1 MDFGLSEEQELLR
14 AEARKFLDES
24 CPLEQ
29 VRKLGETP
37 AGYSPDLWKQIA
49 ELGWT
54 GIAIPEEFGGAGLGS
69 LELVILLEETGRSLF
84 PSPLASTA
92 LAAAAIGEGSDAQ
105 RRRWLP
111 ALADG
116 TRIGTLAFQDEDDP
130 DPASISLEARADGD
144 GWVLSGTKPFVHD
157 AGSANLFIVAFR
169 APAGLGGLGG
179 LGLAIVESEDA
190 GVSARSLPT
199 LDTTKRLGQLSLADV
214 RVDAERVLAAPGSGD
229 ALIARLLDHGAIAMT
244 AEMIGAAEEAHR
256 LTTQYALERV
266 QFDQPI
272 GRFQGVKHP
281 LAEMYVDIES
291 YKSLLYYAAWAL
303 EQAPEEVPRCASMAK
318 AYASEAF
325 ARIGI
330 DGVQLHGAVGYTD
343 EYDIQLYLKRSKWA
357 RPAFG
362 DSDYHY
368 ERVAQ
373 LGGL

>member
-24 CPLEQ
+24 CPLGQ
-29 VRKLGETP
+29 VRALGETP
-37 AGYSPDLWKQIA
+37 AGYSPELWKQIA

-54 GIAIPEEFGGAGLGS
+54 GIAIPEEFGGAGLGW
-69 LELVILLEETGRSLF
+69 LEVVILLEETGRSLF

-92 LAAAAIGEGSDAQ
+92 LAAAAIEAGSAEQ
-105 RRRWLP
+105 RGRWLP
-111 ALADG
+111 GLADG
-116 TRIGTLAFQDEDDP
+116 TRIGTLALLDEDCP
-130 DPASISLEARADGD
+130 DPASISLEGRPDGD
-144 GWVLSGTKPFVHD
+144 GFVLSGSKPFVHD
-157 AGSANLFIVAFR
+157 AGSASLFVVAFR
-169 APAGLGGLGG
+169 TTAGLGVAL
-179 LGLAIVESEDA
+179 VESDDA

-199 LDTTKRLGQLSLADV
+199 LDTTKRLGQLALADV
-214 RVDAERVLAAPGSGD
+214 RVAADRILAAPGQGD
-229 ALIARLLDHGAIAMT
+229 ALVAQLLDRGAIAMT
-244 AEMIGAAEEAHR
+244 AEMVGAAEEAHR
-256 LTTQYALERV
+256 ITTKYAQERI
-266 QFDQPI
+266 QFGEPI

-291 YKSLLYYAAWAL
+291 FKSLLYYAAWAL
-303 EQAPEEVPRCASMAK
+303 DEAPDEVPRTASMAK

-368 ERVAQ
+368 ERVAT